1 MAVKKRSMMQ
11 NRLSRPPYSGLAHAL
26 TGIPGMITKL
36 LVQTLLK
43 AGGVLAFLCAM
54 HAPLVLAAD
63 PAKTAPPPQAQALPD
78 GVWLVKKGDTLDR
91 IVSRRLASLPF
102 RPDVL
107 RRALVDKN
115 PGAFKNPKSAI
126 LTVGAILQLPTLE
139 DFRYLLPA
147 PVPEMLQASAP
158 PPVEAQAEFEPDPR
172 KGWVRFP

>member
-1 MAVKKRSMMQ
+1 MP
-11 NRLSRPPYSGLAHAL
+11 RPQ
-26 TGIPGMITKL
+26 
-36 LVQTLLK
+36 V
-43 AGGVLAFLCAM
+43 
-54 HAPLVLAAD
+54 
-63 PAKTAPPPQAQALPD
+63 QALPD